1 MSSRNSI
8 LLTINNII
16 NLKKKKK
23 INKKK
28 KKNFEKEI
36 TVFVKN
42 EDTKILMSGIIKR
55 EYFKLK
61 EDIDLGSQ
69 QLK

>member
-16 NLKKKKK
+16 NL
-23 INKKK
+23 KK